1 MKAKKDD
8 KYLYS
13 PFFEIVKIFHT
24 TKKAV
29 YDEKGLLYSAKNSIA
44 KIFEYYKIPYDI
56 DNLSI
61 KNKIDDLDA
70 IINHTGLYKRD
81 IVLKENWWKD
91 CHDAILGWKND
102 NQVIALLPTYKG
114 YRYYDYEQSKYVI
127 INRETAKSIQNKG
140 IMFYR
145 LLDKDIQDRKGL
157 YKYILSLTNIHD
169 IVIIIVASIL
179 TAIIALFFPVL
190 NKLLFSM
197 AIYTY
202 QNALLYSVLFIYASL
217 IFITNIINYI
227 KIFIQHKVI
236 DNVSHSFDAAIM
248 AKLTE
253 LPTSF
258 FSEHNST
265 ETNTMI
271 NKLSEI
277 PRLLINGYFSSI
289 ISIICILI
297 FIPQIIVYAPSMI
310 LPSLVIFL
318 IQVLI
323 SIYAIKK
330 EREIF
335 KRQINNEKKLYSIN
349 YNLLSGLH
357 KIKYCGAE
365 KRALSKWLGELK
377 NKINL
382 DQNPPFIIRHFDT
395 IIKFINIAGYASLYY
410 FGYKVNISAPNFIA
424 FSLTFSLI
432 ASMANS
438 IIGSIESIA
447 NIFPIIYN
455 AKPFITAGS
464 TYENKIYV
472 LKIQGKIEFNNV
484 SFTYPGQTNKI
495 LDNISFTI
503 EEGEYIAIAGKTG
516 IGKSTIFRLLL
527 GFEKPQSGA
536 IYIDGKDITNIN
548 LISLRKHFGT
558 VLQNSKLLPGDIIS
572 NIRISKQTATE
583 EQVWDV
589 CKIANLDND
598 IKMMPFALNT
608 NVGEKG
614 GNLSKGQIQRIM
626 IARAL
631 LSEPSILLFDEA
643 MTALD
648 YESQKKISKTIENL
662 PCTRIIVSHRLST
675 IRQCNKILVLDQGK
689 IVASGTFDDL
699 EKNSPEFQK
708 LISKKDNSI
717 SLKIEQPHSV
727 DT

>member
-13 PFFEIVKIFHT
+13 PFFEIVKVFHT

-56 DNLSI
+56 DNLTI

-81 IVLKENWWKD
+81 IALKESWWKD
-91 CHDAILGWKND
+91 CRDAILGWTND

-114 YRYYDYEQSKYVI
+114 YRYYDYKQSKYVI
-127 INRETAKSIQNKG
+127 INKETAKSIQNKG

-157 YKYILSLTNIHD
+157 YKYILSLANMHD
-169 IVIIIVASIL
+169 IITIVATSIL
-179 TAIIALFFPVL
+179 TAIIALGFPIL
-190 NKLLFSM
+190 NKLLFST

-202 QNALLYSVLFIYASL
+202 QNAMLYSVLYIYASL
-217 IFITNIINYI
+217 IFITNMLNYI

-253 LPTSF
+253 LPASF
-258 FSEHNST
+258 FSKHNST
-265 ETNTMI
+265 EINTMI

-277 PRLLINGYFSSI
+277 PRLLINGYFSSV

-297 FIPQIIVYAPSMI
+297 FIPQLILYAPNMI
-310 LPSLVIFL
+310 PPSLIVFL
-318 IQVLI
+318 VQILI

-330 EREIF
+330 ESEIF
-335 KRQINNEKKLYSIN
+335 NRQINNEKKLYSIN

-365 KRALSKWLGELK
+365 KRALSKWLGEFK
-377 NKINL
+377 NKIDL

-395 IIKFINIAGYASLYY
+395 VIKLVSIAGYMTLYY
-410 FGYKVNISAPNFIA
+410 FGYKENISAPNFIA
-424 FSLTFSLI
+424 FSINFSLI
-432 ASMANS
+432 ASMINS
-438 IIGSIESIA
+438 IIGSVESIA
-447 NIFPIIYN
+447 NICPIICN
-455 AKPFITAGS
+455 AKPFLSAGS
-464 TYENKIYV
+464 LYENKIYV
-472 LKIQGKIEFNNV
+472 PKIQGKIEFNNV

-536 IYIDGKDITNIN
+536 IYIDGKDVTDIN
-548 LISLRKHFGT
+548 PISLRKHFGA

-583 EQVWDV
+583 EQVWNV
-589 CKIANLDND
+589 CKIANLDSD
-598 IKMMPFALNT
+598 IKMMPFVLNT

-614 GNLSKGQIQRIM
+614 GNLSKGQVQRIM

-631 LSEPSILLFDEA
+631 LSEPSVLLFDEA

-675 IRQCNKILVLDQGK
+675 IRQCDKILVLDQGK
-689 IVASGTFDDL
+689 IVASGNFEDL

-717 SLKIEQPHSV
+717 SLKIEHPHSV
-727 DT
+727 DI